1 MCDMG
6 GVYISFIVRCFLN
19 LMQAVKCRANSY
31 RGALCLRPATSCTR
45 RLLGMAAVSSRFL
58 IRCHAYPHRSLA
70 FAPNWTPNLKR
81 FILARPRGHARACN
95 QEADVT
101 FRFANRFANR
111 LVLLLISVTSL
122 WAQDTAFVPCGAT
135 AWDPEW

>member
-1 MCDMG
+1 MWDMG

-58 IRCHAYPHRSLA
+58 IRGHAYPHRSLA

-81 FILARPRGHARACN
+81 FLLAPPPASAQSVDHGAGL
-95 QEADVT
+95 DV
-101 FRFANRFANR
+101 
-111 LVLLLISVTSL
+111 
-122 WAQDTAFVPCGAT
+122 
-135 AWDPEW
+135 